1 MFERFY
7 ALLVN
12 SHSTLN
18 TLALLS
24 IFTSGRLPRCAAV
37 LRSLLLRNR
46 KVKRDGHILIKGTHG
61 ETACVKVE
69 GSREMLYLKL
79 PGAEAKREIPDA
91 FRIQFQH
98 YFEDVLGAQAS
109 IHEALAYCL
118 ILEGRPYFKCRVE
131 TAKEV
136 VLKESEE
143 RKKLIKAC

>member
-12 SHSTLN
+12 SHLTLN
-18 TLALLS
+18 TLALPS
-24 IFTSGRLPRCAAV
+24 IFTSGRLSRYAAV
-37 LRSLLLRNR
+37 LRPLFLRNR
-46 KVKRDGHILIKGTHG
+46 KMRRDGHILIKGTDS
-61 ETACVKVE
+61 EPACVKVE
-69 GSREMLYLKL
+69 GSRELLYLKL
-79 PGAEAKREIPDA
+79 PGTEAKREIPDA

-98 YFEDVLGAQAS
+98 YFEDVFGAQAS

-118 ILEGRPYFKCRVE
+118 MLEGRPFYKCRVE

>member
-12 SHSTLN
+12 SHLKLN
-18 TLALLS
+18 TLALPS
-24 IFTSGRLPRCAAV
+24 IFTGGRLQRCAAV

-46 KVKRDGHILIKGTHG
+46 KVKRDGHILIKGINS
-61 ETACVKVE
+61 EAACVKVE

-79 PGAEAKREIPDA
+79 PGTEAKSEIPDA
-91 FRIQFQH
+91 FKIQFQH
-98 YFEDVLGAQAS
+98 YFEDVFGAQAS

-118 ILEGRPYFKCRVE
+118 MLEGRPFYKCRVE

-136 VLKESEE
+136 VLKESDE
-143 RKKLIKAC
+143 RQKLIKAC

>member
-1 MFERFY
+1 M
-7 ALLVN
+7 
-12 SHSTLN
+12 
-18 TLALLS
+18 
-24 IFTSGRLPRCAAV
+24 
-37 LRSLLLRNR
+37 
-46 KVKRDGHILIKGTHG
+46 KRDGHILIKGTHG

-79 PGAEAKREIPDA
+79 PGTEAKSEIPDA
-91 FRIQFQH
+91 FKIQFQH
-98 YFEDVLGAQAS
+98 YFEDVFGAQAS

-118 ILEGRPYFKCRVE
+118 MLEGRPFYKCRVE

>member
-7 ALLVN
+7 ARLVN
-12 SHSTLN
+12 SHLPLN
-18 TLALLS
+18 TLALPS
-24 IFTSGRLPRCAAV
+24 IFTVGRLPRCAAV

-79 PGAEAKREIPDA
+79 PGTEAKSEIPDA

-98 YFEDVLGAQAS
+98 YFEDVFGAQAS
-109 IHEALAYCL
+109 IHEALALSL
-118 ILEGRPYFKCRVE
+118 IH
-131 TAKEV
+131 
-136 VLKESEE
+136 
-143 RKKLIKAC
+143 I

>member
-18 TLALLS
+18 TLALPW
-24 IFTSGRLPRCAAV
+24 IYTSRRLPCCAAV

-46 KVKRDGHILIKGTHG
+46 KVKRDGHILIKGTDS
-61 ETACVKVE
+61 EAACVKVE

-79 PGAEAKREIPDA
+79 PGTEAKSEIPDA
-91 FRIQFQH
+91 FKIQFQH
-98 YFEDVLGAQAS
+98 YFEDVFGAQAS
-109 IHEALAYCL
+109 IHEALSYCL
-118 ILEGRPYFKCRVE
+118 MLEGRPFYKCRVE

-143 RKKLIKAC
+143 RKKLIKGC